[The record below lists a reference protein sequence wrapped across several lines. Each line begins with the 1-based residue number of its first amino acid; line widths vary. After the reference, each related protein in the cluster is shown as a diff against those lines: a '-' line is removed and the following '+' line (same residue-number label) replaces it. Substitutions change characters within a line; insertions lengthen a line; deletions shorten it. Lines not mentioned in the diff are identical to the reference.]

1 MGSGVKELLEGG
13 PRVPLGEEHPVR
25 RAIADAARRVGVEPA
40 PRVVASPRGRPLRF
54 EAETREVIVVI
65 EHPAIAALIE
75 RGEIETL
82 AAAAIGE
89 MNRDLAEVSD
99 AEEVRAVGDLL
110 EARAA
115 RA

>member
-1 MGSGVKELLEGG
+1 MKELLEGG

-110 EARAA
+110 EARAT